1 VVPRLPLSPFLWEKI
16 MFRPSIL
23 ICKALQKIARL
34 HGGGSALPGLA
45 AQKLDPRLLR
55 DVLSGLPLGVAVI
68 SGTNGK
74 TTTTRIV
81 SELLRSRGLKVFT
94 NKTGSNFV
102 RGILSALLSEISWD
116 GRFDFDIAVLE
127 LDEAHAVRFLEE
139 APVDYCLI
147 LNVCRDQLDRFCE
160 IDHTAALL
168 AKTAAAASKAVV
180 LNREDPLVAS
190 LPGKNK
196 VFYGLEEDLKPLF
209 PSDEDLLSREEDR
222 EQAGKEMDGDVVLCS
237 LSGRDALYRMDG
249 EAYPCTLRLEGAYN
263 AFNGAGALSL
273 CRQILGR
280 EASEDL
286 VRALSGVKEAFGR
299 GEVLQKDG
307 EKVRLI
313 LVKNPA
319 AFRQSLLSFPDRG
332 GSVMIAINDREADG
346 RDVSWLWNVDFSSLS
361 HVHTVSGTRAAEM
374 ALRLKYDLVPVSFA
388 EPDLYPALE
397 GFMKA
402 PGPRQIF
409 ATYTAMLEIRKILT
423 GRSLL

>member
-1 VVPRLPLSPFLWEKI
+1 

-34 HGGGSALPGLA
+34 KGGGSALPGLL
-45 AQKLDPRLLR
+45 AQKLDPRLLG
-55 DVLSGLPLGVAVI
+55 DVLSRLPLGVAVI

-81 SELLRSRGLKVFT
+81 SELLSARGLRVFT

-102 RGILSALLSEISWD
+102 RGILSALLKEISWD

-127 LDEAHAVRFLEE
+127 LDEAHAVRFLEA

-168 AKTAAAASKAVV
+168 AKTARAARKAAV
-180 LNREDPLVAS
+180 LNREDPLVAA
-190 LPGKNK
+190 LPSANT
-196 VFYGLEEDLKPLF
+196 VFYGLDESLRPLF
-209 PSDEDLLSREEDR
+209 PSDEDLLAPAGQEEGTPDQKDADVILMSLTGRE
-222 EQAGKEMDGDVVLCS
+222 
-237 LSGRDALYRMDG
+237 ALYRMDG
-249 EAYPCTLRLEGAYN
+249 EDFPCSLSLEGAFN

-273 CRQILGR
+273 CRQILGK
-280 EASEDL
+280 EASPGL
-286 VRALSGVKEAFGR
+286 VRALSGVEEAFGR
-299 GEVLQKDG
+299 GEVLHKDG
-307 EKVRLI
+307 KEVRLI

-319 AFRQSLLSFPDRG
+319 AFRQSLLSFGSKG
-332 GSVMIAINDREADG
+332 GSVMIAINDRDADG
-346 RDVSWLWNVDFSSLS
+346 RDVSWLWNVDFSALS
-361 HVHTVSGTRAAEM
+361 SVHTVSGTRAAEM
-374 ALRLKYDLVPVSFA
+374 ALRLKYDQVPVSFA
-388 EPDLYPALE
+388 EPNLGAALE

-409 ATYTAMLEIRKILT
+409 ATYTAMLEIRKHLT
-423 GRSLL
+423 GRSIL